1 MEYQGFTGS
10 NYEEDD
16 RERAK
21 HGGSIGGF
29 GRNTLPPGYEQ
40 GAQIDQAI
48 KSPIKFDDSTRQG
61 LIPGA
66 LNVDSDETEGEHK
79 RLDDIND
86 RMTMR
91 QRVLDSIMEEAGKDP
106 RYAEDFKN
114 NTRTYYND
122 FLQQYP
128 EYKRLDEEQAMDED
142 MYKLD
147 PLYDEHEKR
156 RAAEALRMPDAPPP
170 TFNKLNKLIR

>member
-21 HGGSIGGF
+21 RGGSIGGF

-40 GAQIDQAI
+40 GTQMDRPV
-48 KSPIKFDDSTRQG
+48 KSPITFDDSAKQE

-66 LNVDSDETEGEHK
+66 LNVDSNETEDEYK
-79 RLDDIND
+79 RLNDIKD

-91 QRVLDSIMEEAGKDP
+91 QRVLDSIMEDAGKDP

-114 NTRTYYND
+114 NAKTYYNE

-128 EYKRLDEEQAMDED
+128 EYKRLDEEQAMDND
-142 MYKLD
+142 MYTLD
-147 PLYDEHEKR
+147 PLYEELEKR
-156 RAAEALRMPDAPPP
+156 RAAEAARMPDAPPP